1 MSPSFGGTG
10 SHAYRRESHIR
21 RVKLRLQPA
30 TIARNERAAIRR
42 DYTLETEVNVS
53 QPPEVLPREI
63 LARTTRL
70 LAELCAISSASGDS
84 GGLQTMAARVA
95 AELSARGLSAEI
107 LPEDDGDGGSLPLLV
122 ARGPRVGAHPL
133 VLVGHLDTVLDAEPP
148 RLEGDRLW
156 ATGALDMKGGLAMLI
171 GALDLLAQRGQRFPD
186 DLMLVAVPDEEV
198 SGHIS
203 EKAVRRWSEGARVLL
218 VIEPGEARGDGET
231 LVAGRRGLTEWRLEV
246 TGRASH
252 SGLAYWHGRSALAAA
267 ADWTAQAQAMSEGGS
282 GATVN
287 VARMVAGDSD
297 FVNGLATH
305 HVLLGTSRRRNVVSE
320 RALAEGEARYLT
332 PPDGVRI
339 MERLTHLTERTAE
352 EHEVSMVFSLGT
364 SVPPVDPEGP
374 GAPIAA
380 LVTRLAAERGWHLEV
395 EEDRGG
401 ISFPNYIADPSKVP
415 IADGLGP
422 VGDGMHTREEYLDL
436 RSLERRI
443 VLLADLLA
451 ALADPA

>member
-1 MSPSFGGTG
+1 MPQT
-10 SHAYRRESHIR
+10 H
-21 RVKLRLQPA
+21 
-30 TIARNERAAIRR
+30 
-42 DYTLETEVNVS
+42 EVV
-53 QPPEVLPREI
+53 PREI
-63 LARTTRL
+63 LAKTTQL
-70 LAELCAISSASGDS
+70 LVELCAISSASGDS
-84 GGLQTMAARVA
+84 EGLRAMAARVA

-107 LPEDDGDGGSLPLLV
+107 LPEDDGDGGSMPLLV
-122 ARGPRVGAHPL
+122 ARGPRVGEHPL
-133 VLVGHLDTVLDAEPP
+133 VLVGHLDTVLDAVAP

-171 GALDLLAQRGQRFPD
+171 GALDLLVHRGQQSPG

-198 SGHIS
+198 SGFIS
-203 EKAVRRWSEGARVLL
+203 ERAVRRWSEGARVLL
-218 VIEPGEARGDGET
+218 VIEPGEARGDAET
-231 LVAGRRGLTEWRLEV
+231 LVAGRRGLTEWKLDV

-252 SGLAYWHGRSALAAA
+252 SGLAYWYGRSALAAV
-267 ADWTAQAQAMSEGGS
+267 ADWAAQAQAMSESGP

-297 FVNGLATH
+297 FVNGLAMH
-305 HVLLGTSRRRNVVSE
+305 HALLGTSRRRNVVSD

-339 MERLTHLTERTAE
+339 MAQLARLTERIAE
-352 EHEVSMVFSLGT
+352 EHEVTMALSHGI
-364 SVPPVDPEGP
+364 SVPPVDPKGP

-380 LVTRLAAERGWHLEV
+380 RVTRLAAERGWTLEV

-415 IADGLGP
+415 IVDGLAP

-443 VLLADLLA
+443 ALLADLLA
-451 ALADPA
+451 ELADPA